1 MLKQIGKHIPASV
14 AVSTSLYHIYTG
26 FFGAPE
32 LFFFRI
38 VHLSLMVAITLL
50 YYPLRADSKTPG
62 PLLFLDYGLLGLW
75 IAAMGYLFIFYKP
88 IINRMYYIE
97 PLTIWQFIFGT
108 STILLIL
115 EANRRTTGPCLAIVS
130 LCFLMYGLMGP
141 YLPGILHH
149 TGKSIEYI
157 LDTQYLQ
164 PEGVFGIPTGISAT
178 YIILFIIFGAFLNHS
193 GFGEFV
199 IKLATAVAGW
209 SRGGPAKIAVL
220 GSGLVG
226 MVQGYST
233 ANVVTT
239 GVFTIPMMKRIGFKP
254 HFAGAVEAAASTG
267 GNIMPPVMSAAAF
280 LMAEFTAIPYVTII
294 RYAFLPASLYFL
306 SVGIMVH
313 LYSVAHNIEPIP
325 RSELPDVRQVVK
337 GQSHLGLPLAL
348 LVYLLV
354 RGYSPMLAV
363 TYSIL
368 AIVIVSNIRRGTRMG
383 LRGLLGALEDGAR
396 TATMVATACAA
407 SGIIV
412 SVVIIT
418 GLGQRFT
425 ESMLAISGGNIYLL
439 LSLAALSSL
448 VIGTG
453 VPLIPAYIIQ
463 VGMIIPALVEAGIN
477 PAQAHLFV
485 IFFCAIS
492 LITPPMAVTSFAAA
506 GIAGAP
512 IMKTSFEA
520 VKLAT
525 ASYIIPFVFALS
537 PALFLI
543 GSPLKVILA
552 SLTSIIGIASLA
564 SAIQGF
570 MFMRLNPL
578 VRVFLF
584 VGSVCLIKPDLWT
597 DGIGFALFAGVILYQ
612 KYCRPKQIM
621 SA

>member
-1 MLKQIGKHIPASV
+1 MLRRIGRQVPAII
-14 AVSTSLYHIYTG
+14 AIGTSLYHIYTG
-26 FFGAPE
+26 FFGTPD

-38 VHLSLMVAITLL
+38 LHLLLMVALTLL
-50 YYPLRADSKTPG
+50 YFPFRGQSNNPRLIA
-62 PLLFLDYGLLGLW
+62 FLDYGLLGLW
-75 IAAMGYLFIFYKP
+75 CASMAYLFIFYTP
-88 IINRMYYIE
+88 ITNRMYYIE
-97 PLTIWQFIFGT
+97 PLTVWQFIFGV
-108 STILLIL
+108 SAILLVL
-115 EANRRTTGPCLAIVS
+115 EANRRTTGLCLPIVA
-130 LCFLMYGLMGP
+130 LCFILYALTGP
-141 YLPGILHH
+141 HLPGILHH
-149 TGKSIEYI
+149 TGKTVEYI
-157 LDTQYLQ
+157 LDNQYLQ
-164 PEGVFGIPTGISAT
+164 TEGIFGIPTGISAT

-220 GSGLVG
+220 ASGLVG

-239 GVFTIPMMKRIGFKP
+239 GVFTIPMMKRMGFKS
-254 HFAGAVEAAASTG
+254 HFAAAVEAAASTG

-294 RYAFLPASLYFL
+294 GYALLPATLYFL

-313 LYSVAHNIEPIP
+313 LYSVEHKIEPIP
-325 RSELPDVRQVVK
+325 RSELPDIRKTLKEQ
-337 GQSHLGLPLAL
+337 GHLGIPLVL
-348 LVYLLV
+348 LVYLLI
-354 RGYSPMLAV
+354 RGFSPMLAV

-368 AIVIVSNIRRGTRMG
+368 GIVIVSNLRRGTRMG
-383 LRGLLGALEDGAR
+383 LKAILRALEDGAK
-396 TATMVATACAA
+396 TATMVATACAT

-425 ESMLAISGGNIYLL
+425 ENMLAIAGGNIYLVL
-439 LSLAALSSL
+439 GLAALSSL
-448 VIGTG
+448 VLGTG

-463 VGMIIPALVEAGIN
+463 VGMIIPALVEAGIS

-506 GIAGAP
+506 GIANAP

-537 PALFLI
+537 PALMLI
-543 GSPLKVILA
+543 GDPLDVVLA
-552 SLTSIIGIASLA
+552 SFTSIIGVISLA

-578 VRVFLF
+578 VRVVLF
-584 VGSVCLIKPDLWT
+584 FCSVLLIEPGLWSDGLGFVLFMGIVLINKYHGSKLNAMV
-597 DGIGFALFAGVILYQ
+597 
-612 KYCRPKQIM
+612 
-621 SA
+621 